1 VSRYLLRRMFN
12 TLIVLIGV
20 SAVTFFLLR
29 LTGDPVTL
37 LLPLDATPQAVAEL
51 RAQLGLDDPL
61 PVQYVRYMTAVSQG
75 DFGQSLRYRRPAFT
89 LFKERFPA
97 TLELVSAALLV
108 GILLGVPLGI
118 LAAAYRG
125 TWLDSAIMGGALIG
139 QAIPG
144 FYLGLMLI
152 LLLSVQW
159 GLLPTGGRGS
169 LAQLVMPTVVLSS
182 YLVALVARMTRSSCL
197 ESLGQD
203 FTRTARAKGLAN
215 RQVLFKHVLKPSLI
229 PVVTL
234 IGLQVGTLFSGAV
247 VTETVFSWPG
257 IGRLA
262 VEAISSRDFPV
273 VQMVVIISA
282 TIFVFVNVVVDLAY
296 ALLDPRIRY
305 D

>member
-1 VSRYLLRRMFN
+1 MSRYLLRRLIN
-12 TLIVLIGV
+12 TLIVLAGV
-20 SAVTFFLLR
+20 SAVTFFMLR
-29 LTGDPVTL
+29 LTGDPITL

-51 RAQLGLDDPL
+51 RTQLGLDAPL
-61 PVQYVRYMTAVSQG
+61 PVQYVRYMSALMQG
-75 DFGQSLRYRRPAFT
+75 DFGQSLRYRKPAFA
-89 LFKERFPA
+89 LFIERFPA
-97 TLELVSAALLV
+97 TLELVAASLAVSL
-108 GILLGVPLGI
+108 LLGLPLGI

-125 TWLDSAIMGGALIG
+125 TWLDTTIMGGALIG
-139 QAIPG
+139 QAVPG

-152 LLLSVQW
+152 LVLSVQL

-169 LAQLVMPTVVLSS
+169 LAQLVMPTAVLGS
-182 YLVALVARMTRSSCL
+182 YLVALIARMTRSSCL

-203 FTRTARAKGLAN
+203 FTRTARAKGLADS
-215 RQVLFKHVLKPSLI
+215 RVLFKHVLKPSLI

-234 IGLQVGTLFSGAV
+234 IGLQVGALFSGAV

-273 VQMVVIISA
+273 VQMIVIISA
-282 TIFVFVNVVVDLAY
+282 TVFVFVNVLIDLAY
-296 ALLDPRIRY
+296 AVLDPRIRY

>member
-1 VSRYLLRRMFN
+1 MSRYLLRRLIN
-12 TLIVLIGV
+12 TLIVLLGV

-37 LLPLDATPQAVAEL
+37 LLPLDATPEAVAGL
-51 RAQLGLDDPL
+51 REQLGLDAPL
-61 PVQYVRYMTAVSQG
+61 PLQYVRYMAALGQG
-75 DFGQSLRYRRPAFT
+75 DFGQSLRYRRPAFG

-108 GILLGVPLGI
+108 GILLGIPLGI
-118 LAAAYRG
+118 LSAAYRG
-125 TWLDSAIMGGALIG
+125 TWLDSTIMGGALLG

-152 LLLSVQW
+152 LILSVQL
-159 GLLPTGGRGS
+159 GLLPTGGRGT

-182 YLVALVARMTRSSCL
+182 YLIALIARMTRSSCL

-203 FTRTARAKGLAN
+203 FARTARAKGVSG
-215 RQVLFKHVLKPSLI
+215 RRVLFKHVLKPSLI

-282 TIFVFVNVVVDLAY
+282 TMFVLVNVVVDLSY

>member
-1 VSRYLLRRMFN
+1 LSRYLLRRLAN
-12 TLIVLIGV
+12 TLIVMLGV
-20 SAVTFFLLR
+20 IAVTFFLLR
-29 LTGDPVTL
+29 LTGDPVAL
-37 LLPLDATPQAVAEL
+37 MLPLDATPEAVAEL
-51 RAQLGLDDPL
+51 RISLGLDAPL
-61 PVQYVRYMTAVSQG
+61 PVQFARYLYSVGQG
-75 DFGQSLRYRRPAFT
+75 NFGYSLRYRQPAFK
-89 LFKERFPA
+89 LFRERFPA
-97 TLELVSAALLV
+97 TLELVVAAITVAVLV
-108 GILLGVPLGI
+108 GLPLGI

-125 TWLDSAIMGGALIG
+125 TTLDSLVMGGALLG

-152 LLLSVQW
+152 LFLSVQL

-169 LAQLVMPTVVLSS
+169 LAQLIMPTIVLST
-182 YLVALVARMTRSSCL
+182 YLIALIARMTRSSCL
-197 ESLGQD
+197 DTLSQD
-203 FTRTARAKGLAN
+203 YIRTARAKGLGS
-215 RQVLFKHVLKPSLI
+215 RLVLFKHVLKPALI

-273 VQMVVIISA
+273 VQMVVVISSM
-282 TIFVFVNVVVDLAY
+282 IFVLTNVLVDVAY
-296 ALLDPRIRY
+296 AFLDPRIRY